1 MFMDLIR
8 QRRSIRKFTEEE
20 IEADKIEL
28 LKEIALRPPSS
39 MGHNPW
45 EFVFVTD
52 KQLLAKLAEAKPH
65 GAGFLAGAPLGIVVC
80 ADPEKSAVWIED
92 AAIATIYIHLLGIVV
107 CADPEKSAVWI
118 EDAAIATIYI
128 HLAAASLGLGSCWI
142 QIRERMHDDKKSAEA
157 YIAEVLNIPSNLKVP
172 TMIGIGYPAEQK
184 APHKRD
190 ALQDEKIFLNR
201 FGNPLK
207 AHG

>member
-1 MFMDLIR
+1 MLMDLIR
-8 QRRSIRKFTEEE
+8 QRRSIRKFTDQE

-28 LKEIALRPPSS
+28 LKEAALRPPSS
-39 MGHNPW
+39 MGNNPW

-52 KQLLAKLAEAKPH
+52 KKLLAKLAKAKPH
-65 GAGFLAGAPLGIVVC
+65 GSSFLADARLGVVVC

-92 AAIATIYIHLLGIVV
+92 ASIA
-107 CADPEKSAVWI
+107 A
-118 EDAAIATIYI
+118 IYI

-142 QIRERMHDDKKSAEA
+142 QIRERMHDDTKSAEA
-157 YIAEVLNIPSNLKVP
+157 YIAEVLNIPSNFKVE
-172 TMIGIGYPAEQK
+172 TMVGIGYPAEQK

-201 FGNPLK
+201 YGSPF
-207 AHG
+207 ATS